1 MKKSWVYTLLITVP
15 PFLLVLTNLL
25 EANTIAQYERI
36 QLSKGERLLFFI
48 TPFMAVA
55 VLLFLFCYSL
65 QFANLPSYRALL
77 GSLTA
82 VYLIAAVYLNFF
94 NPAFLPVHELATVLI
109 MQDMAKYAGSYGG
122 TLLFTLLLGRREA
135 LAKGTSQT

>member
-1 MKKSWVYTLLITVP
+1 MKRSWVYTLLITVP

-36 QLSKGERLLFFI
+36 QLSRGEQLLFFI
-48 TPFMAVA
+48 TPPVAVA
-55 VLLFLFCYSL
+55 LLLFLFCYSL
-65 QFANLPSYRALL
+65 RFANLASYRILL

-82 VYLIAAVYLNFF
+82 ISIIAAVYLNFF
-94 NPAFLPVHELATVLI
+94 NPAFLPVRELAIVLI
-109 MQDMAKYAGSYGG
+109 MQDMAKYAGYYGG